1 MSAELPVS
9 AKDLID
15 SGANVHLATIN
26 RDGTP
31 QLSMVWA
38 GIEDGEICVGS
49 LTRRQKLRNVERDP
63 RVSLSIESPERDRLG
78 MNYYLVVSGTARL
91 TEGGAPELV
100 TELAKRRLP
109 AGTKFPRGDDNPPG
123 WIMRITPERW
133 RGYGPWSDNI

>member
-38 GIEDGEICVGS
+38 GIENGEICVGS

-78 MNYYLVVSGTARL
+78 MNYYLVVSGTARR

-109 AGTKFPRGDDNPPG
+109 AGTKFPRGDD
-123 WIMRITPERW
+123 
-133 RGYGPWSDNI
+133 